1 MRKFLSI
8 IVLFAVA
15 CCVQVRAGDDMDN
28 VMFWFLQDPE
38 ITEIGG
44 SSTVSIA
51 DLTGRG
57 EADGLKANAV
67 RVTARSGD
75 VFHWL
80 QVVNEGESGGEW
92 RQSLVI
98 PDGEGDYYA
107 GPAYANLVGLDLGDA
122 NLVFTIE
129 IGNYTGGNWYTLA
142 VSESW
147 NVAQLKEGDHIRSAQ
162 MDQYGWHYWTGG
174 SYSVPEPSSGLLILI
189 GAGLLALRR
198 RRRAA

>member
-1 MRKFLSI
+1 MRKLLSI

-28 VMFWFLQDPE
+28 VMLWCLYDPE

-44 SSTVSIA
+44 SSTVKIA

-75 VFHWL
+75 AFHWL
-80 QVVNEGESGGEW
+80 QVVNEGGSGGEW
-92 RQSLVI
+92 GQSLVI
-98 PDGEGDYYA
+98 PDREGGYCA

-162 MDQYGWHYWTGG
+162 MGQYGWECWAGG

>member
-1 MRKFLSI
+1 MVF
-8 IVLFAVA
+8 FAVA
-15 CCVQVRAGDDMDN
+15 CCVQVKAGDDMDN

-57 EADGLKANAV
+57 EAEGLKANAV

-75 VFHWL
+75 DFYWL
-80 QVVNEGESGGEW
+80 QVVNEAESGGDW
-92 RQSLVI
+92 KQSLVI

-107 GPAYANLVGLDLGDA
+107 GPAYANLAGLDLGDA

-129 IGNYTGGNWYTLA
+129 IGNYTGGDWYTLA
-142 VSESW
+142 VSEAW
-147 NVAQLKEGDHIRSAQ
+147 NVAQLDEGEHIRSAQ
-162 MDQYGWHYWTGG
+162 MSHYGWDYWDGG
-174 SYSVPEPSSGLLILI
+174 TYSVPEPSSGLLILI
-189 GAGLLALRR
+189 GGALLALRR